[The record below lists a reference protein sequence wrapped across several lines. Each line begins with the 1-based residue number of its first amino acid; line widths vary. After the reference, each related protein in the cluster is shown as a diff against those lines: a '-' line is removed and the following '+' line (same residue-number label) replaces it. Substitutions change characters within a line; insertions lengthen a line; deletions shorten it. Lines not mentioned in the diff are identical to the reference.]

1 LEAGSAP
8 GRRKL
13 KEFWL
18 EASMANETP
27 GTGLSISKLV
37 LVPALVT
44 LAITI
49 LRLVGELQHWP
60 SSLFNR
66 SSGGGGAIIGITW
79 LAPVFGIYFAFKL
92 VRAGGTPASLGRAIG
107 MAILGA
113 VIIVATSMVGG
124 KFLSAYGFKAV
135 LIFFWF
141 TWALAGLL
149 QFIGW
154 PGFFKILVAYS
165 LAARIPVAILMFF
178 AFWGHWGTH
187 YDALPTGWQSG
198 GLWSDYLWMGFFP
211 QLLLWVGYTVAA
223 GALFGS
229 ITAGVMRLFWG
240 SNKAAVA

>member
-165 LAARIPVAILMFF
+165 LAARI
-178 AFWGHWGTH
+178 
-187 YDALPTGWQSG
+187 
-198 GLWSDYLWMGFFP
+198 
-211 QLLLWVGYTVAA
+211 
-223 GALFGS
+223 
-229 ITAGVMRLFWG
+229 R
-240 SNKAAVA
+240 

>member
-1 LEAGSAP
+1 
-8 GRRKL
+8 
-13 KEFWL
+13 
-18 EASMANETP
+18 MANKTS
-27 GTGLSISKLV
+27 GSGLSISRLI
-37 LVPALVT
+37 LIPALIT

-49 LRLVGELQHWP
+49 VRLVGELQRWP
-60 SSLFNR
+60 SPYFDN

-79 LAPVFGIYFAFKL
+79 LAPTFGIYFAFKL
-92 VRAGGTPASLGRAIG
+92 VRAGGMPASLGRAVG

-113 VIIVATSMVGG
+113 GIILGTSMGG
-124 KFLSAYGFKAV
+124 GRFLAAYGFKAV
-135 LIFFWF
+135 LIFFWI

-149 QFIGW
+149 QIIGW
-154 PGFFKILVAYS
+154 PEFFKILLAYS

-211 QLLLWVGYTVAA
+211 QLLLWVGYTIAS

-229 ITAGVMRLFWG
+229 VTAGVMRLFRR
-240 SNKAAVA
+240 SNKPAVA